1 MSEFELKNDETLEWL
16 DAMEIGIDLSQYP
29 NEENDADSDVS

>member
-16 DAMEIGIDLSQYP
+16 DAMEIGIVLSQYP
-29 NEENDADSDVS
+29 NEENDADSDAC